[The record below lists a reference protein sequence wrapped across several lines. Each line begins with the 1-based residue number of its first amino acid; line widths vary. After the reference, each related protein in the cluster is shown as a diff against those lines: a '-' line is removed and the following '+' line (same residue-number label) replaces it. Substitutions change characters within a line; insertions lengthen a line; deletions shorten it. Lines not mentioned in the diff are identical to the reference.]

1 VDYDTTALERFIRR
15 EDVNGLA
22 GAATIEPDFVPI
34 DFLLVKEQ
42 ATTFDEALDCMRWA
56 DKICTLVSVQ
66 TRRVKNPQ
74 FLKVINLPSLSKV
87 NVYAHGDPRILHLC
101 YVVGAGGIASAS
113 LHSCSPHPLII
124 ITRPVFVAP
133 AHEVPPIHTHHSGY

>member
-1 VDYDTTALERFIRR
+1 MFGNGRTYGAATRSLDLNDPKNLPLQPNDREQTALERFLRR

-42 ATTFDEALDCMRWA
+42 ATTFDEALDSMRWA

-74 FLKVINLPSLSKV
+74 FLKV
-87 NVYAHGDPRILHLC
+87 RQ
-101 YVVGAGGIASAS
+101 
-113 LHSCSPHPLII
+113 
-124 ITRPVFVAP
+124 
-133 AHEVPPIHTHHSGY
+133 